1 MDCGCNNRKAIMFNL
16 PDEHKPG
23 KAEVY
28 ILAIAVG
35 AVVIAAMPKMPI
47 SQRMQGVIYG
57 TIVGGAFSRS
67 IDAMLDKATNNV
79 ERAVN

>member
-1 MDCGCNNRKAIMFNL
+1 MF
-16 PDEHKPG
+16 DEAVKPG

-35 AVVIAAMPKMPI
+35 AVIISSMHKMPI

-57 TIVGGAFSRS
+57 TIVGGALSKAV
-67 IDAMLDKATNNV
+67 DAMLDKATNNA
-79 ERAVN
+79 ETAVT